1 MRNPRFIQLRQVLD
15 QFVPA
20 PIDPGDIAADSC
32 MKEPVMEDVLF
43 LALSVA
49 FFAATLGMAFL
60 FDRLRERK

>member
-1 MRNPRFIQLRQVLD
+1 LD